1 MNPANYR
8 EALIE
13 TRLDEAE
20 GADILMVHFVS
31 WLSSRTSVFSSRR
44 KCGITVF
51 AYSYIAMLLT
61 QVKPAMPYLD
71 VIRLLRDNTSLPIS
85 AYQVRISLH

>member
-20 GADILMVHFVS
+20 GADILMVRYVS
-31 WLSSRTSVFSSRR
+31 CLPKSEFPKAVPCARFTSRIG
-44 KCGITVF
+44 KCGCFTYF
-51 AYSYIAMLLT
+51 T
-61 QVKPAMPYLD
+61 PYGFLD
-71 VIRLLRDNTSLPIS
+71 L
-85 AYQVRISLH
+85 